1 MKTRLFSW
9 IVALFCMTTST
20 QADTILHNVYARN
33 HTLLNGR
40 WQVIVDPFDAG
51 YYDYRLNES
60 ADGFFKN
67 AKPRHKADHVEYDFT
82 DAETLMVPG
91 DWNTQ
96 SDRLFFYEGS
106 VWYKRDFSYAKK
118 AGCRTYLYFAAANY
132 EADVYLNG
140 QKLGKHIGGYTPF
153 HYDITDRVAEG
164 DNFVVVR
171 VNAARHPEGVPTVNS
186 DWWNYG
192 GITRDVMLVETP
204 EVSVDDYELRLQKGS
219 YSKLCG
225 YVQLSRPQEGV
236 EVTLSVP
243 ELKVNLVLTTDASGR
258 AAYEVKAK
266 PRLWSPEQPKLYDV
280 AITCGTE
287 VIRDCIGFRH
297 IETHG
302 REVLLNGK
310 PVFLRGISIHE
321 EAPYKTGRCTTT
333 QDDSTLLTWA
343 KELGC
348 NFVRLAHYPHNEPMV
363 RMAER
368 MGLMVWSEVP
378 VYWTIHWDD
387 ANTYANASRQ
397 LKDNM
402 DRDHNRCAIVV
413 WSVANETPHSAPRDA
428 FLKGL
433 TSQVRERDDERLVSM
448 AMEVTSHDGNTS
460 KVSDNMSDYVDI
472 VSFNSYLG
480 WYAGKMDDLDS
491 RNWNIPYE
499 KPFFVSE
506 FGAGAVAGHHGD
518 KGAKWTEEYQ
528 ADLYDRTL
536 RMFNRVPGFA
546 GTSPWILM
554 DFRSARRQLHDEQRF
569 FNRKGLISEKGHKK
583 MAFGVLQDFYR
594 QKAQEYGK

>member
-1 MKTRLFSW
+1 
-9 IVALFCMTTST
+9 MTTST

-243 ELKVNLVLTTDASGR
+243 ELKVNLTLTTDASGR

-266 PRLWSPEQPKLYDV
+266 PQLWSPEQPKLYDM

-297 IETHG
+297 IETRG

-433 TSQVRERDDERLVSM
+433 ASQVRERDDERLVSM

-506 FGAGAVAGHHGD
+506 FGAGAVAGRHGD

-536 RMFNRVPGFA
+536 KMFNRVPGFA

>member
-1 MKTRLFSW
+1 
-9 IVALFCMTTST
+9 MTTST

-204 EVSVDDYELRLQKGS
+204 EVSVDDYELRLLKGS

-243 ELKVNLVLTTDASGR
+243 ELKVNLTLTTDASGR

-266 PRLWSPEQPKLYDV
+266 PQLWSPEQPKLYDV

-297 IETHG
+297 IETRG

-433 TSQVRERDDERLVSM
+433 ASQVRERDDERLVSM

-506 FGAGAVAGHHGD
+506 FGAGAVAGRHGD

-536 RMFNRVPGFA
+536 KMFNRVPGFA

>member
-1 MKTRLFSW
+1 M
-9 IVALFCMTTST
+9 ATST

-204 EVSVDDYELRLQKGS
+204 EVSVDDYELRLLKGS

-243 ELKVNLVLTTDASGR
+243 ELKINLTLTTDASGR

-266 PRLWSPEQPKLYDV
+266 PQLWSPEQPKLYDV

-297 IETHG
+297 IETRG

-433 TSQVRERDDERLVSM
+433 ASQVRERDDERLVSM

-506 FGAGAVAGHHGD
+506 FGAGAVAGRHGD

-536 RMFNRVPGFA
+536 KMFNRVPGFA

>member
-1 MKTRLFSW
+1 
-9 IVALFCMTTST
+9 MTTST

-243 ELKVNLVLTTDASGR
+243 ELKVNLTLTTDASGR

-266 PRLWSPEQPKLYDV
+266 PQLWSPEQPKLYDV

-297 IETHG
+297 IETRG

-433 TSQVRERDDERLVSM
+433 ASQVRERDDERLVSM

-506 FGAGAVAGHHGD
+506 FGAGAVAGRHGD

-536 RMFNRVPGFA
+536 KMFNRVPGFA

>member
-1 MKTRLFSW
+1 
-9 IVALFCMTTST
+9 MTTST

-67 AKPRHKADHVEYDFT
+67 AKPRNKADHVEYDFT

-204 EVSVDDYELRLQKGS
+204 EVSVDDYELRLLKGS

-243 ELKVNLVLTTDASGR
+243 ELKVNLTLTTDASGR

-266 PRLWSPEQPKLYDV
+266 PQLWSPEQPKLYDV

-297 IETHG
+297 IETRG

-433 TSQVRERDDERLVSM
+433 ASQVRERDDERLVSM

-506 FGAGAVAGHHGD
+506 FGAGAVAGRHGD

-536 RMFNRVPGFA
+536 KMFNRVPGFA